1 MSEQERQELEE
12 LRELLMQHPELVEA
26 VKKIVER

>member
-12 LRELLMQHPELVEA
+12 LRDFLMQHPELVKS
-26 VKKIVER
+26 VRKIVEQ

>member
-12 LRELLMQHPELVEA
+12 LRELLMQHPELVKS
-26 VKKIVER
+26 VRKIVEQ